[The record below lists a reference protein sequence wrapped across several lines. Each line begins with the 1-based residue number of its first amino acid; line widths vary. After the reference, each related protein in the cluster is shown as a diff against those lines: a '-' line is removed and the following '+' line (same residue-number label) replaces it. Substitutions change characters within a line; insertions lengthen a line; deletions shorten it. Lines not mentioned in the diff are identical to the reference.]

1 MDIYTGQRTV
11 IPVWIFAGSQAPAWE
26 PYPSSSSFSKHHSN
40 REAGASQRRF
50 PNGSLG
56 TRLNQPNDGG
66 MPDQSVAGRL
76 APNRGVGRESLPNR
90 KRCLQSQTIG
100 SGAPNRSFQEL
111 RSHPSNRK
119 RAFNRPLP
127 IANGR
132 FNRDPSRRDL
142 SAKDCRPTTRYTGQ
156 GARKK
161 SHPAVPFLDSPA
173 FMLRIRKVV
182 QRKSYSRGS
191 LQSSAT

>member
-1 MDIYTGQRTV
+1 MDFRWLPSFRLGA
-11 IPVWIFAGSQAPAWE
+11 IPEQLELLETSFESRSG
-26 PYPSSSSFSKHHSN
+26 SFSTSVPK
-40 REAGASQRRF
+40 REFG
-50 PNGSLG
+50 
-56 TRLNQPNDGG
+56 NQPNDGG

-90 KRCLQSQTIG
+90 KRSSGERPNDPSNRKRCLQSQTIG
-100 SGAPNRSFQEL
+100 SGAPNRSFQER

-161 SHPAVPFLDSPA
+161 SGPAVPFLDSPA